1 MTDTLRKLFFFG
13 PGYTAQTIK
22 LVLNKNISAYGK
34 WTFYGSVREENQSEY
49 LRKIN
54 IQPVPFSEA
63 EEALMNADAI
73 LSSVP
78 PKENGDPVINHYKN
92 LLATHCDTKW
102 LGYLSTTGVYGN
114 TDGEMVAETA
124 KLNPTH
130 QRSYRRVRAEK
141 EWLDLNAH
149 IFRLPGIYGIGRSA
163 IERIKN
169 GNNKSVLKRGH
180 QFSRIHVEDI
190 AQTVISSLQKP
201 NPGSIYNV
209 CDDESA
215 EPLDVDSFAARLLG
229 LDPPEAVPF
238 DVAIL
243 GMSKMA
249 KSFWSD
255 NRRVSNR
262 KIKKELR
269 IKLLYPTFREG
280 LETIHKATQDK
291 S

>member
-1 MTDTLRKLFFFG
+1 MRDTSRKLFFFG

-22 LVLNKNISAYGK
+22 LFLDRNINIYGK
-34 WTFYGSVREENQSEY
+34 WVFYGTVREERQSEY
-49 LRKIN
+49 LRKFN
-54 IQPVPFSEA
+54 IEPVSFSKA
-63 EEALMNADAI
+63 ETALINADVI

-78 PKENGDPVINHYKN
+78 PNENGDPVINHYKN
-92 LLATHCDTKW
+92 LLATHCNTKW
-102 LGYLSTTGVYGN
+102 VGYLSTTGVYGN
-114 TDGEMVAETA
+114 TDGATVAETA
-124 KLNPTH
+124 KLKPTH
-130 QRSYRRVRAEK
+130 QRSRRRVKAEK

-169 GNNKSVLKRGH
+169 GKNKSVLKRGH

-190 AQTVISSLQKP
+190 AQTVISSIKKP
-201 NPGSIYNV
+201 NPGNIYNV

-215 EPLDVDSFAARLLG
+215 EPIEVDSFAARLLG

-262 KIKKELR
+262 KIKKELGV
-269 IKLLYPTFREG
+269 KLLYPTFREG
-280 LETIHKATQDK
+280 LKIIHKVIQDR